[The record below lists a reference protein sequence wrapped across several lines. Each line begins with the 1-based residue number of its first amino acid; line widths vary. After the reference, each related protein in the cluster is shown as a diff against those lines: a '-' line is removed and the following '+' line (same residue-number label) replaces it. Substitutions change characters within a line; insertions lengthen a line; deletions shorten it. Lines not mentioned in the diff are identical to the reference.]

1 MTNFRCLML
10 TSLLGSVAL
19 VGGCSALAGTGCLKP
34 PRAAETQDNPPLR
47 VPVGLDGPDTRE
59 ALAIPALDVSAVPP
73 FATRCMEDPPQLAP
87 LAAPV
92 ADKEDEAI
100 KKDKAKRRQQGR
112 IGPHFR

>member
-1 MTNFRCLML
+1 MTKFRCLML

-19 VGGCSALAGTGCLKP
+19 IGGCSALAGTSCLKP
-34 PRAAETQDNPPLR
+34 PGAADVQDRPPLR

-73 FATRCMEDPPQLAP
+73 VATRCLEDPPLLTP
-87 LAAPV
+87 LAAPE
-92 ADKEDEAI
+92 ADKEDEAVR
-100 KKDKAKRRQQGR
+100 KDKAKRRQQGR